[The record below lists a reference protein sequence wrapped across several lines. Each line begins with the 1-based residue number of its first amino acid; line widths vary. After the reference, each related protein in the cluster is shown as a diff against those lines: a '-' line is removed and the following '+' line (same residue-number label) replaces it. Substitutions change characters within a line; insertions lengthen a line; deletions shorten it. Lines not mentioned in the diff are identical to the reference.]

1 MFLATSAHTKVHPLR
16 MSSGSPFAVVESI
29 LARLTAAS
37 ASSLENGALK
47 PMQTE
52 QSVIP
57 EGSTKPGFSLRLL
70 QKTYKPS
77 APPAS
82 AWKGEAQNSA
92 KSSTNPFLPYDKRLY
107 VGDIPP
113 AHVLLLNK
121 FPVIQNHALL
131 VTRKFEPQSSLLTF
145 DDHLALWD
153 VFSQLN
159 ALAFYNAGPI
169 AGASQPHKH
178 LQIIPM
184 PLVESPFQSDTP
196 FDRFLE
202 LQNSDSDKHD
212 THYSVKSFPFLH
224 AVTSTSDVTRLAEHG
239 KVNEA
244 AGLSMRK
251 YTSLMSVLEPRV
263 LAYRATRNHDHAET
277 TDRNSGDHEDS
288 KTNNTDDTDDV
299 GIRPFSYNLIVT
311 RSYMLVVPR
320 RKEKFQNISV
330 NALGFVGCLL
340 VKDDQALNTVKNV
353 GPMRILST
361 VALPDDTRSP
371 NLD

>member
-1 MFLATSAHTKVHPLR
+1 
-16 MSSGSPFAVVESI
+16 MSLGSSSAVVESI
-29 LARLTAAS
+29 LARLTAVSAS
-37 ASSLENGALK
+37 ALENGALK

-52 QSVIP
+52 QSVIA
-57 EGSTKPGFSLRLL
+57 EGSTKPWFSMRLL
-70 QKTYKPS
+70 RKTHKPS
-77 APPAS
+77 APPTS

-92 KSSTNPFLPYDKRLY
+92 KASENPFLPYDKRLY
-107 VGDIPP
+107 VRDLHP

-121 FPVIQNHALL
+121 FPVIRNHALL
-131 VTRKFEPQSSLLTF
+131 VTREFEPQSSLLTF

-153 VFSQLN
+153 VFSQIN

-202 LQNSDSDKHD
+202 PPNSDSDKHESP
-212 THYSVKSFPFLH
+212 YSTESLPFLH
-224 AVTSTSDVTRLAEHG
+224 AVTSTSDVTRLAEDG
-239 KVNEA
+239 EVTEA
-244 AGLSMRK
+244 ASLSMRK

-263 LAYRATRNHDHAET
+263 LAYRAAQNHGHVET
-277 TDRNSGDHEDS
+277 MDRNSGDLEDI
-288 KTNNTDDTDDV
+288 KTNSIDDADDI

-311 RSYMLVVPR
+311 RRYMLVVPR

-340 VKDDQALNTVKNV
+340 VRDDQALNTVKNV

-371 NLD
+371 TLD